1 MDMEVLVGEAATVL
15 SVVLI
20 SGAAVVLDTD
30 SIVVVS
36 ATYAELEYRFM
47 YNAAP
52 HAAPGSPAQAQS
64 QEVDSAGSPMLGPWL
79 VELRVFPQ

>member
-1 MDMEVLVGEAATVL
+1 MDTEVLVGEATTVV
-15 SVVLI
+15 SAVLI

-30 SIVVVS
+30 RAVVVD
-36 ATYAELEYRFM
+36 ATYAELEYKFI

-64 QEVDSAGSPMLGPWL
+64 QEVPNAGSPMLFGSV
-79 VELRVFPQ
+79 VETRVFPQ